1 VKLGELAA
9 ALELPLQGDASYEV
23 YSLAPISRATWSEL
37 SFVVSHR
44 FINELESSRA
54 GAVIVPKSLVDKVD
68 RNMLVS
74 DNPYAS
80 YARASW
86 LLHPDTSFKAGIH
99 PTAIVDPT
107 ASVSDSATIG
117 AQSYI
122 GPKARVA
129 DGAVVGEQCVIGAKA
144 EVGANTRLFARVTIN
159 HACVLGRDCRVQSG
173 AVIGSEGFGFAFDQ
187 GWEPIH
193 QVGRVVIGN
202 CVHIGA
208 NTTIDRGA
216 LDDTLIADGVILDNQ
231 IQIAHNVQIG
241 ENTAIAGCVGI
252 AGSTRIGANCQIG
265 GASNIVGHLHITDG
279 VTLSATSFVSQS
291 ISSPGRYSSGMPLQT
306 STDWKR
312 SFVVL
317 SKLND
322 IYKRIQRL
330 EKKS

>member
-1 VKLGELAA
+1 MKLGELAA
-9 ALELPLQGDASYEV
+9 ALDLPLHGDASYEV

-37 SFVVSHR
+37 SFVVSPR
-44 FINELESSRA
+44 FINELDASRA
-54 GAVIVPKSLVDKVD
+54 GAIIVPQNLVDKVE
-68 RNMLVS
+68 RNVLVS

-80 YARASW
+80 YAKASW
-86 LLHPDTSFKAGIH
+86 LLHPETSFTAGIH
-99 PTAIVDPT
+99 PTAVIDPK
-107 ASVSDSATIG
+107 ASVSASATVG
-117 AQSYI
+117 AQTYI
-122 GPKARVA
+122 GPKAKVGN
-129 DGAVVGEQCVIGAKA
+129 GAVIGEHCVIGAKA

-159 HACVLGRDCRVQSG
+159 HDCVLGLDCRVQSG

-202 CVHIGA
+202 SVHIGA

-216 LDDTLIADGVILDNQ
+216 LDDTIIHDGVILDNQ

-252 AGSTRIGANCQIG
+252 AGSTHIGANCQIG
-265 GASNIVGHLHITDG
+265 GACNIVGHLQIADG

-291 ISSPGRYSSGMPLQT
+291 INSPGRYSSGMPLQN
-306 STDWKR
+306 SRDWKR

-317 SKLND
+317 SKLNEL
-322 IYKRIQRL
+322 YKRVQRL

>member
-1 VKLGELAA
+1 MKLGELAA
-9 ALELPLQGDASYEV
+9 ALELPLHGDASYEV

-37 SFVVSHR
+37 SFVVSPR
-44 FINELESSRA
+44 FQSELESSRA
-54 GAVIVPKSLVDKVD
+54 GAIIVPPTLADNIE
-68 RNMLVS
+68 RNVLVS

-80 YARASW
+80 YAKASW
-86 LLHPDTSFKAGIH
+86 LLHPDSEFSPGIH
-99 PTAIVDPT
+99 PTATVDPS
-107 ASVSDSATIG
+107 ALVSDSATIG

-122 GPKARVA
+122 GPNAKVA
-129 DGAVVGEQCVIGAKA
+129 DGAVVGEQCVIGAKV
-144 EVGANTRLFARVTIN
+144 ELGANTRLFARVTIN
-159 HACVLGRDCRVQSG
+159 DACVLGRDCRVQSG
-173 AVIGSEGFGFAFDQ
+173 AVIGSEGFGFAFDH

-202 CVHIGA
+202 AVHVGA

-216 LDDTLIADGVILDNQ
+216 LDDTIIGDGVILDNQ

-241 ENTAIAGCVGI
+241 ENTAVAGCVGI

-265 GASNIVGHLHITDG
+265 GACNIVGHLQIVDG

-291 ISSPGRYSSGMPLQT
+291 ITKPGRYSSGMPLQQ
-306 STDWKR
+306 SRDWKR

-317 SKLND
+317 SRLND
-322 IYKRIQRL
+322 LYKRVQRL

>member
-1 VKLGELAA
+1 MKLGQLAA

-54 GAVIVPKSLVDKVD
+54 GAIIVPPSLADKLK
-68 RNMLVS
+68 RNVLVS
-74 DNPYAS
+74 ENPYAS
-80 YARASW
+80 YAKASW
-86 LLHPDTSFKAGIH
+86 LLHPDQSFSAGIH
-99 PTAIVDPT
+99 PSAIIDPS
-107 ASVSDSATIG
+107 AVISDSATIG
-117 AQSYI
+117 AQAYV
-122 GPKARVA
+122 GPKAAVS
-129 DGAVVGEQCVIGAKA
+129 DGAIIGEQCVVGAKVV
-144 EVGANTRLFARVTIN
+144 VGSNTRLFARVTIN
-159 HACVLGRDCRVQSG
+159 DACVLGSDCRVQSG
-173 AVIGSEGFGFAFDQ
+173 AVIGSEGFGYAYDN

-202 CVHIGA
+202 SVHIGA

-216 LDDTLIADGVILDNQ
+216 LDDTVIADGVILDNQ

-265 GASNIVGHLHITDG
+265 GACNIVGHLQIVDG

-291 ISSPGRYSSGMPLQT
+291 ITKPGRYSSGMPLQY
-306 STDWKR
+306 SREWKR

-317 SKLND
+317 SRLND